1 MSQFDKAVAHTIKHF
16 ELHRI
21 GGLEW
26 RVISDIEDGVVAIT
40 AVEEAVL
47 RRFQRLPG
55 WPHTVVTFF
64 VLQDLSALQRQL
76 QARDAAVHGGQMML
90 PAGGIAGLM
99 QRPVVNLYD
108 LANPE
113 ACHIFINQAAM
124 VQARYW
130 GDVQAETA
138 LLAHEHAHP
147 LVENATV
154 QASRQVSIAVQL
166 SSHSPLSTTAHERWL
181 ARLQE
186 VARSL
191 AERLCTF
198 APRELFT
205 NSLVIAAGFDDAL
218 CYLDRMT
225 AARAVEGLP
234 GRQALVAGLRA
245 EDELTDAG
253 RNVFLLLAD
262 MQAHLEMAFEVAAFR
277 WRGAVQCA
285 DALEQFLGA
294 ELFSLLTPEIRPIF
308 AALTRIYVGLPNDL
322 APAQYADVVRSI
334 LAVVAEALAS
344 YGVAMH
350 STVVTIAEKEG

>member
-1 MSQFDKAVAHTIKHF
+1 MSQFDEAVAHTIKHF
-16 ELHRI
+16 GLHRF

-26 RVISDIEDGVVAIT
+26 RVISDIEDGVIAIT

-55 WPHTVVTFF
+55 WPHAVVSFF

-76 QARDAAVHGGQMML
+76 QARSTAAHDGHMML
-90 PAGGIAGLM
+90 PAGGIAGLA

-113 ACHIFINQAAM
+113 ACHVFVNQAAM
-124 VQARYW
+124 VQAGYW

-147 LVENATV
+147 LVENTTV
-154 QASRQVSIAVQL
+154 QASRQVGIAVQL
-166 SSHSPLSTTAHERWL
+166 SSHSPLSITANERWL
-181 ARLQE
+181 ARLRE
-186 VARSL
+186 VAHSL
-191 AERLCTF
+191 AERLCSF

-205 NSLVIAAGFDDAL
+205 NSLVIAAGFDAAL
-218 CYLDRMT
+218 CYLDRLTT
-225 AARAVEGLP
+225 ARSAQALP

-253 RNVFLLLAD
+253 RNAFLLLAD

-277 WRGAVQCA
+277 RQGSVQCA
-285 DALEQFLGA
+285 DELEQFLGA
-294 ELFSLLTPEIRPIF
+294 EVFPALAPEVGPIF
-308 AALTRIYVGLPNDL
+308 AALTRAYVELRDDL
-322 APAQYADVVRSI
+322 APARYAEVVRSI
-334 LAVVAEALAS
+334 LAVMAEALAS

-350 STVVTIAEKEG
+350 STVSVIAEKEG